1 MRSNALAVAGL
12 VFLLGLLALAGSASG
27 ADNTYTVN
35 TTSYTNDGS
44 CDALG
49 TATDCTLWEAIVAA
63 MVSTGTDTVAF
74 NIPVT
79 DPNYGHNTTGVW
91 TIVLTTTLLS
101 PADNIVDGTTQAT
114 NILSDTNPYGPEI
127 EISGKSLSAGVSCWS
142 IGSNGT
148 IKGLAINRCPAYGL
162 FVSGDDNTIVG
173 NYIGP
178 DATGSSDVS
187 TSYTGILL
195 GDGAENNTIGGPSE
209 GDRNVISAMGG
220 GIRIFQIS
228 LNTAG
233 NVIEGNYIGTDRTGT
248 QPLGNDGFGIM
259 IHAGAHDNTIGP
271 HNLIAYNS
279 GDGVW
284 VDEPNTNGNTITQN
298 SMHSNGDL
306 GIDLTN
312 DGNDSVEA
320 PTFSS
325 HMCAS
330 ASGTAP
336 ANATVELFTGPDDEG
351 KTYLTSVS
359 ADGSGNWSAWG
370 FLAGDTYLTATATDA
385 AGNTSEFSSGAGVVA
400 CDERTYLPL
409 ATKQY

>member
-1 MRSNALAVAGL
+1 MRRCAVAAVGL
-12 VFLLGLLALAGSASG
+12 VFLLWLLAVAGNVGG
-27 ADNTYTVN
+27 AGTTYIVN
-35 TTSYTNDGS
+35 STSDTNDGS
-44 CDALG
+44 CDPLG

-101 PADNIVDGTTQAT
+101 PVDNIVDGTTQAT

-127 EISGKSLSAGVSCWS
+127 EISGESLSGGVSCWS

-173 NYIGP
+173 NYIGT
-178 DATGSSDVS
+178 DATGSFDVS
-187 TSYTGILL
+187 TSYQGILL
-195 GDGAENNTIGGPSE
+195 GGEAENNTIGGPTE
-209 GDRNVISAMGG
+209 EERNVISGMSG
-220 GIRIFQIS
+220 GIRIFGS
-228 LNTAG
+228 SSSG
-233 NVIEGNYIGTDRTGT
+233 NVVQGNYIGTDRTGT
-248 QPLGNDGFGIM
+248 QPLGNWYGIRIDG
-259 IHAGAHDNTIGP
+259 GAHDNTIGR

-279 GDGVW
+279 DDGVQ
-284 VDEPNTNGNTITQN
+284 VDGSGTDGNTITQN
-298 SMHSNGDL
+298 SIHSNGDL
-306 GIDLTN
+306 GIHLTN
-312 DGNDSVEA
+312 GGNDSVAA
-320 PTFSS
+320 PVIPSKTCGF
-325 HMCAS
+325 A

-336 ANATVELFTGPDDEG
+336 FNSTVELFTGPDDEG

-370 FLAGDTYLTATATDA
+370 FLAGDSYLTATATDTS
-385 AGNTSEFSSGAGVVA
+385 GNTSEFSSGAGVVV
-400 CDERTYLPL
+400 CDERAYLPL
-409 ATKQY
+409 AIKKY